1 MRDLSGR
8 VAVVTGGG
16 GGIGR
21 GMALAFAEAGMHV
34 VVADIDAEAAEGVAE
49 ELTSETVNGLAL
61 CVDVTRKE
69 DVDALA
75 ERAYAEFGAVH
86 LLCNNAGVTTFGLMG
101 RDVSDDDWRWVLAVN
116 LEGVINGIQAFLPRM
131 QAQEGEKHVV
141 NTASIAGMNPS
152 PLIAPYVASKYA
164 IVGISET
171 LRLEGAGS
179 QIGCSV
185 LCPGNVK
192 TQIVESQR
200 NRQERFGERGEANP
214 MIAKAIEAGVDP
226 LWVGRLVRRAV
237 IDDELYVFTHAETRE
252 AVEQRF
258 RGILAAYDWANE
270 VKETEGE

>member
-1 MRDLSGR
+1 MEQLSGR

-21 GMALAFAEAGMHV
+21 GMAIAFAEAGMHV
-34 VVADIDAEAAEGVAE
+34 VVADIDAEAAESVAA
-49 ELTSETVNGLAL
+49 ELAGGSVRSLAQR
-61 CVDVTRKE
+61 VDVSLRQ

-86 LLCNNAGVTTFGLMG
+86 LLCNNAGVTTFGIMG

-116 LEGVINGIQAFLPRM
+116 LEGVINGLQAFLPRL
-131 QAQEGEKHVV
+131 QAQAGEKHVV

-164 IVGISET
+164 VVGISET
-171 LRLEGAGS
+171 LRIEGAGS

-192 TQIVESQR
+192 TQIVASQR

-214 MIAKAIEAGVDP
+214 MIAKALESGIDP

-237 IDDELYVFTHAETRE
+237 IDDQLYIFTHPETRA

-258 RGILAAYDWANE
+258 QGILAGYDWADQA
-270 VKETEGE
+270 KEEEDG